1 MCLRLMETTLILYSE
16 EELIDKKEL
25 NMENC
30 DVHKKSSIEW
40 KLAVL
45 RGPPESSGKLSVTI

>member
-30 DVHKKSSIEW
+30 DVHKKSSIE
-40 KLAVL
+40 
-45 RGPPESSGKLSVTI
+45 